1 MNRQFSRDE
10 VALLRLFKRIQMR
23 PSQHFYE
30 RMAAAP
36 WSLHSS
42 PANARPSFARLLA
55 TVVSVAVVLFLIAVP
70 LRSLAQQVFH
80 YFTQAETDVIENP
93 VFLEPTAEQPALS
106 DLTDVQRASEV
117 AGFAVRLPQDLPTG
131 LQIVSAG
138 VNPGSV
144 SVTYS
149 DGQATLILLQGTKSE
164 SPFYV
169 GAGASVETVLVDG
182 VTGEYVRGG
191 WRQVDDDVVWDNTLP
206 ESLLFWEKNGI
217 RYGLL
222 VQAGE
227 IPKETL
233 IQIADSLR

>member
-93 VFLEPTAEQPALS
+93 FFWNPLLS
-106 DLTDVQRASEV
+106 NQR
-117 AGFAVRLPQDLPTG
+117 
-131 LQIVSAG
+131 
-138 VNPGSV
+138 
-144 SVTYS
+144 
-149 DGQATLILLQGTKSE
+149 
-164 SPFYV
+164 
-169 GAGASVETVLVDG
+169 
-182 VTGEYVRGG
+182 
-191 WRQVDDDVVWDNTLP
+191 
-206 ESLLFWEKNGI
+206 
-217 RYGLL
+217 
-222 VQAGE
+222 
-227 IPKETL
+227 
-233 IQIADSLR
+233 

>member
-1 MNRQFSRDE
+1 M
-10 VALLRLFKRIQMR
+10 
-23 PSQHFYE
+23 
-30 RMAAAP
+30 
-36 WSLHSS
+36 
-42 PANARPSFARLLA
+42 
-55 TVVSVAVVLFLIAVP
+55 
-70 LRSLAQQVFH
+70 
-80 YFTQAETDVIENP
+80 
-93 VFLEPTAEQPALS
+93 S